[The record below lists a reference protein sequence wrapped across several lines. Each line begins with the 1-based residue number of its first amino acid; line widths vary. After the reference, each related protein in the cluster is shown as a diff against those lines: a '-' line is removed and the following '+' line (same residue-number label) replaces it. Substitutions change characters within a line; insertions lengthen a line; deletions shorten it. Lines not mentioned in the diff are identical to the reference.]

1 MKPKKIDRILEINTD
16 TKKPSDGGGKCGGK
30 TMEKKININVLALP
44 NEMKAMSADLINIDY
59 NNGYV
64 FLNFVQTYGV
74 GDDKG
79 KESSTRNGIVTS
91 RVMLSWEQFTNLLSD
106 MANFAKTTKSKAKE
120 ISKKAFEFA
129 DNMTITVVDDNDEQ
143 Q

>member
-1 MKPKKIDRILEINTD
+1 
-16 TKKPSDGGGKCGGK
+16 
-30 TMEKKININVLALP
+30 MEKKININVLALP

-74 GDDKG
+74 GKDNG
-79 KESSTRNGIVTS
+79 KETDISTRNGIVTS
-91 RVMLSWEQFTNLLSD
+91 RIMLSWEQFTNLISD
-106 MANFAKTTKSKAKE
+106 MANFVKLTKNKAEK

-129 DNMTITVVDDNDEQ
+129 ENMTITVVDDNDEKQ
-143 Q
+143 